1 MGCFE
6 ISLLQLLLMPLPRLT
21 LTWDVLKS
29 ARLIEPS
36 ERIKI
41 NFNMGCFEITFC
53 LTSLLCI
60 RRLTLT
66 WDVLKCNL
74 LRVCDIYRM
83 INFNM
88 GCFEMIIPMMRVL
101 SGYD

>member
-6 ISLLQLLLMPLPRLT
+6 IDKDGFHITIAGGLT
-21 LTWDVLKS
+21 LTWDVLKFRGYS
-29 ARLIEPS
+29 RECQCIA
-36 ERIKI
+36 I